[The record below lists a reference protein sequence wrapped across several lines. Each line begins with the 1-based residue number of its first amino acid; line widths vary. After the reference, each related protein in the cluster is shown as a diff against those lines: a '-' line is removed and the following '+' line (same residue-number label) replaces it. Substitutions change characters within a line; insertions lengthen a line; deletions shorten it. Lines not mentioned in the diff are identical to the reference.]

1 MNTASSTLSS
11 ACPPRWRVTLEM
23 TQESRESDYSDDEI
37 EQILGTGAPEVRLT
51 LKAIEDIISENPLL
65 VTGVVFALGIL
76 LGVSLGSARRRRS

>member
-1 MNTASSTLSS
+1 
-11 ACPPRWRVTLEM
+11 M

-51 LKAIEDIISENPLL
+51 LKALEDIISENPLL

-76 LGVSLGSARRRRS
+76 LGVSLGSARTRRS